1 MPDSLADLQP
11 TTVHVD
17 DIPILY
23 RACADEL
30 PAMEAAWASFEV
42 AVGLRGRKFYGIFDP
57 VAHEYRV
64 CVKTRDG
71 DDPAAL
77 EAREGTIPGGRYL
90 RVVLTGE
97 PPDVYSLIGPS
108 FQRMEAASDVDQT
121 RPFVEFYKRRDRIEL
136 LVPIKH

>member
-1 MPDSLADLQP
+1 MLDPLADLRP
-11 TTVHVD
+11 TTID
-17 DIPILY
+17 LEDIPILY

-30 PAMEAAWASFEV
+30 PAMQAAWASFEA

-57 VAHEYRV
+57 VAREYRV
-64 CVKTRDG
+64 CVKTREG

-90 RVVLTGE
+90 RVSLTGE
-97 PPDVYSLIGPS
+97 PPEVYSLIGPS
-108 FQRMEAASDVDQT
+108 FQRMEAETDVDQS

-136 LVPIKH
+136 LVPIKG